1 MSEAEQGNYRMP
13 IIYEKVWKPDR
24 VKKSLPCTA
33 NKVTN
38 AIIVTTERMRVTWQH
53 LQTKYG
59 FLLLLFKG
67 LELSVELDPVD
78 KSFTRT
84 HDNISSFSSGSS
96 SAWHEG
102 VSAICEFFKEQKASK
117 WQREL

>member
-1 MSEAEQGNYRMP
+1 M
-13 IIYEKVWKPDR
+13 
-24 VKKSLPCTA
+24 
-33 NKVTN
+33 
-38 AIIVTTERMRVTWQH
+38 TTERMRVTRQH
-53 LQTKYG
+53 LQKKYG

-78 KSFTRT
+78 KPFTRT
-84 HDNISSFSSGSS
+84 HDNIFSFSSGSAS
-96 SAWHEG
+96 SWHEG